1 MKYLLYIV
9 GIIYIV
15 LQLFLR
21 DMCDLMNNK
30 SHQMYDDKFG
40 LQDFFKFLN
49 YSNEKSAD

>member
-1 MKYLLYIV
+1 MKYLICIV

-30 SHQMYDDKFG
+30 SHQMYDKFG
-40 LQDFFKFLN
+40 IQDFFKFLN